1 MIAYGESKFWQ
12 YPSEEMERYCIYSEH
27 GYIIGV
33 KEGAPAE
40 FKAAY
45 EEEEKRSKHWEEM
58 GID

>member
-1 MIAYGESKFWQ
+1 MIAYSESKFWQ

-33 KEGAPAE
+33 KEDAPAE
-40 FKAAY
+40 FKEAWAA
-45 EEEEKRSKHWEEM
+45 EEERNRKWEAL